1 MTARDIY
8 PNELLRLASELLG
21 PPGRGRYGFARAV
34 STTYYALF
42 HRLSRDIAWAV
53 LGSYGNSAAHDLVRW
68 ISHQDLL
75 DLARQ
80 VIAPSPKFQP
90 VLSSTSPDLRALRE
104 AFVRLQG
111 ARNAADTTTPTP
123 SPERRFAA
131 WRARRG
137 EPSPLPQ
144 S

>member
-21 PPGRGRYGFARAV
+21 PPGRGRPRTVRLRRAV
-34 STTYYALF
+34 STAYYALF

-90 VLSSTSPDLRALRE
+90 VLSSTSPDLRALCE

-131 WRARRG
+131 W
-137 EPSPLPQ
+137 
-144 S
+144 